1 MTVKRLQYHPLA
13 KVKFPNVEKMQLF
26 LDMISVQEPAVNNV
40 IGFMDGLGLATECTD
55 ERITQNAYHCGYD
68 RDTMVNNV
76 LVFGPNG
83 KVFLCAINY
92 RWSWAKGI
100 LTAHFFSHITKRIGD
115 YKICVDQGF
124 PQAGDATGILVGP
137 IPERS
142 ARWLHCSAHD
152 HLIWL
157 SNIYTSIW
165 QASEW
170 GMGVLQGTFPCCKKC
185 LPTDKDKR
193 RLVLECII
201 FVHNFW
207 TELVGLNG
215 IAEVF
220 NPKYKNVINIHGYD
234 WIQRYYLQPGDYE
247 MEDEA
252 ELMEEN
258 FGGNPIPIRW
268 EDNVKGEGINSNY
281 LLFILFTTFV
291 ITVIIILA
299 WAWARAAAAAF
310 VLLPPLTATAN
321 IPFNAAELF
330 VDQVTLLLKRLHLHL
345 HALLKHLLMHCVLID
360 LVW

>member
-1 MTVKRLQYHPLA
+1 MAVMLSVAQRQKISVILALILLACYHNSIRVRTYLLWALLLPHHCLSWQKLYNAGGKSLFLHITGLTREVFDALLHVIIPPGHVICRQRWGRPWLLPPDGMLGLLLCYLGSQMSNKWLCLIFGITPLPCSRILKMILRMTVKRLQYHPLA

-142 ARWLHCSAHD
+142 AR
-152 HLIWL
+152 
-157 SNIYTSIW
+157 
-165 QASEW
+165 
-170 GMGVLQGTFPCCKKC
+170 
-185 LPTDKDKR
+185 
-193 RLVLECII
+193 
-201 FVHNFW
+201 
-207 TELVGLNG
+207 
-215 IAEVF
+215 
-220 NPKYKNVINIHGYD
+220 
-234 WIQRYYLQPGDYE
+234 
-247 MEDEA
+247 
-252 ELMEEN
+252 
-258 FGGNPIPIRW
+258 
-268 EDNVKGEGINSNY
+268 
-281 LLFILFTTFV
+281 
-291 ITVIIILA
+291 
-299 WAWARAAAAAF
+299 
-310 VLLPPLTATAN
+310 
-321 IPFNAAELF
+321 
-330 VDQVTLLLKRLHLHL
+330 
-345 HALLKHLLMHCVLID
+345 
-360 LVW
+360 